1 MSAAPVEVDAPE
13 EGEDARWIEG
23 GHDMASL
30 TDLVADSVGPART
43 RRTWLLLLLLT
54 FGGVSLLL
62 VSVLW
67 LFSHYIG
74 VWGVDIP
81 VAWGIAIASFV
92 WWIGI
97 SHAGTLI
104 SAVLLLA
111 GQPWRRSIN
120 RFSEAMTLFAVVCAG
135 LYPILHLGRPE
146 HFYWLIPYPSTYGA
160 WPQFG
165 SPLVWDLFAVG
176 TYLTVSLLFWYLG
189 LIPDLATMRDRA
201 TGLRAKLY
209 GVFALGWRGDARHWD
224 RHQRGYLML
233 AGLATPLVVS
243 VHTVVS
249 FDFAVAQIP
258 GWHMTMFPPYFVAGA
273 IYSGFAMVLTL
284 IIPARRWLRL
294 GDVITDNHLDAAAKL
309 MLATGLV
316 VAYGY
321 ASEIFFGWYSGD
333 PSELSLVQ
341 SHLHGRSAPLFW
353 TVVTLNVG
361 SAMFL
366 WFRRC
371 RRRVVPLF
379 TLAILINVGMWLER
393 YLIVVGSLEHGFL
406 PSTHGEYAGTVWDW
420 STFIGTLG
428 LFSFLMLLFLRFV
441 PSVAMAELRDMVPP
455 RKALPPAPAPPN
467 AQPPAPEVRS

>member
-1 MSAAPVEVDAPE
+1 MGSV
-13 EGEDARWIEG
+13 
-23 GHDMASL
+23 
-30 TDLVADSVGPART
+30 TDLVAGAVAPART
-43 RRTWLLLLLLT
+43 RKSWLLMLLVT
-54 FGGVSLLL
+54 FAGVGVLF

-67 LFSHYIG
+67 LFSEYVGI
-74 VWGVDIP
+74 WGIEIP

-97 SHAGTLI
+97 GHAGTLI

-111 GQPWRRSIN
+111 KQPWRRSIN
-120 RFSEAMTLFAVVCAG
+120 RFAEAMTLFAVACAG

-146 HFYWLIPYPSTYGA
+146 HFYWLVPYPSTYGA

-165 SPLVWDLFAVG
+165 SPLVWDLFAIS

-201 TGLRAKLY
+201 TGLKAKVY
-209 GVFALGWRGDARHWD
+209 GVFALGWRGDARHWA

-233 AGLATPLVVS
+233 GGLATPLVVS

-249 FDFAVAQIP
+249 FDFAVAQLP

-284 IIPARRWLRL
+284 VIPARRWLRL
-294 GDVITDNHLDAAAKL
+294 TDVITDDHLDAAAKL
-309 MLATGLV
+309 MLASGLI

-333 PSELSLVQ
+333 PSELSLVH
-341 SHLHGRSAPLFW
+341 SHLAGHSAPLFW

-366 WFRRC
+366 WSRRV
-371 RRRVVPLF
+371 RRSVVPLF
-379 TLAILINVGMWLER
+379 VLTLLINVGMWLER
-393 YLIVVGSLEHGFL
+393 YLIVIGSLEHGFL
-406 PSTHGEYAGTVWDW
+406 PSTKGEYTATFWDW
-420 STFIGTLG
+420 STFLGTLAFFG
-428 LFSFLMLLFLRFV
+428 FLMLLFVRFV
-441 PSVAMAELRDMVPP
+441 PAVAMAELREMVPP
-455 RKALPPAPAPPN
+455 RRALRPPPPPAG
-467 AQPPAPEVRS
+467 PEVTP